1 MEPPPSAAPPV
12 SGPPPPPYGTPRPRQ
27 LRRRPDRGPI
37 AGVCAGVAEYFNVD
51 PVIVRIAAVVLA
63 LSGPGIVAYV
73 LAWIF
78 VPEADPSSGDPAPVP
93 SGRHDRSTQILGIVL
108 LAVSVS
114 VLWGGW
120 WSPVRR
126 WMFPLGLMA
135 LGAWLLLRRDRDQD
149 DNAHDARSGSVPAS
163 WSAATASI
171 PVPMTGTGPSAAPPA
186 ADDAFGE
193 TSVLEETSV
202 LDGTSVVDADP
213 TLVAQ
218 GDGPGGPPGPPGP
231 WDTGASS
238 AGPPPETPEA
248 AAARRRRRLVFPT
261 VMGALLLW
269 TGLAFLT
276 GVALQT
282 GLAVALCIVGLG
294 FVLGAFVG
302 GSWALIVPAVVLGA
316 ALVVTSVVD
325 IPLSG
330 PVGSRTWAPQSVAQ
344 VADRYEL
351 SVGEGILDLTDL
363 ELGRGDDV
371 HLVASVGIGHLRV
384 EVPAGVAVE
393 VHARAGAGDTV
404 LLGESNSGVGVEVDR
419 TYRDVGA
426 DGAMG
431 TLHLDLEVGLG
442 QVELFVSLPDRAVT
456 ERTSA
461 PKPTPAPKPTIAPQP
476 TVAPEPTTPSTLALG

>member
-1 MEPPPSAAPPV
+1 
-12 SGPPPPPYGTPRPRQ
+12 
-27 LRRRPDRGPI
+27 
-37 AGVCAGVAEYFNVD
+37 VCAGVAEYFNVD

-63 LSGPGIVAYV
+63 VSGPGVIAYL

-78 VPEADPSSGDPAPVP
+78 VPEADPSAAHPAPVS
-93 SGRHDRSTQILGIVL
+93 SGRRDRGTQILGIVL

-120 WSPVRR
+120 WSPARR
-126 WMFPLGLMA
+126 WMFPFGLMA
-135 LGAWLLLRRDRDQD
+135 LGAWLLLRRDRED
-149 DNAHDARSGSVPAS
+149 DEEHGDPGLPGTAPWDAPTSVA
-163 WSAATASI
+163 
-171 PVPMTGTGPSAAPPA
+171 PVAVGDTEPTSTQADTPTLDGPSAI
-186 ADDAFGE
+186 
-193 TSVLEETSV
+193 
-202 LDGTSVVDADP
+202 DADP
-213 TLVAQ
+213 TLVATVE
-218 GDGPGGPPGPPGP
+218 GGGGSPGPPPP
-231 WDTGASS
+231 WDTAAWS

-248 AAARRRRRLVFPT
+248 AASRRRRRLVFPT

-269 TGLAFLT
+269 TGVAFLT
-276 GVALQT
+276 GVSVQT

-330 PVGSRTWAPQSVAQ
+330 PVGSRTWTPQSVSQ

-363 ELGRGDDV
+363 ELGRGDDIEV
-371 HLVASVGIGHLRV
+371 VASIGIGHLRV
-384 EVPAGVAVE
+384 QVPAGVAVQ
-393 VHARAGAGDTV
+393 VHARAGAGDTL

-419 TYRDVGA
+419 TYGRDGTSSVA
-426 DGAMG
+426 G

-442 QVELFVSLPDRAVT
+442 QVEVLVGSVTPDR
-456 ERTSA
+456 SD
-461 PKPTPAPKPTIAPQP
+461 PTT
-476 TVAPEPTTPSTLALG
+476 APEPTTPSSVLG